1 MIHFGRF
8 APDFVA
14 AVANSQN
21 VANVTN
27 GRTITPGWFPA
38 LGDYVS
44 RSRVG
49 PRWNLV
55 AGHRVGLDRRY
66 YFVPAHAGKGLH
78 LGEYNPDHNALPG
91 ILRKKKNLVIRR
103 ECCPL
108 VQHTLHRQQQYDK
121 LTPSPIVRTVCV
133 DIGGEQFVKAEV
145 GA

>member
-91 ILRKKKNLVIRR
+91 ILRKKK
-103 ECCPL
+103 
-108 VQHTLHRQQQYDK
+108 K
-121 LTPSPIVRTVCV
+121 SWS
-133 DIGGEQFVKAEV
+133 
-145 GA
+145 